1 MSKEMYIA
9 SSPHETKVAVL
20 EDDQL
25 VEVYFERDTDVGL
38 VGGIYKGRVS
48 RVLPGMQSAFVDIG
62 LERDAFLYV
71 SDFYEDQEEYDKVFE
86 EAEARATKFTAQQAE
101 APSAPPVAAAPI
113 VMEPPPRAVAEV
125 APPPPAL
132 LPIAPPVVPPPVE
145 VPAATVAPPIP
156 VAAPPAPR
164 ESDRRPFDSRRG
176 RRRHHRG
183 RPDFGEGRHG
193 DRRFPPPYR
202 PEEPATESHT
212 FEILPG
218 ESLAKYSHAAPAPLE
233 EAETGKPEGSMTEV
247 GLGSERV
254 PEGVHLND
262 NMSGES
268 EDSFAGNGPV
278 IESVKLST
286 EASPA
291 AEILAEAAKVEPAM
305 APEPVAEAAQVEPA
319 VSAEVAPE
327 PPATVTTVVADATM
341 SFAPGALQAIMAS
354 AAPES
359 AAAEVAEAPV
369 PTSATPVPP
378 LPEERAPVE
387 PVASAL
393 GSLAVGPAPV
403 AEIPAPSF
411 AAEVAASHLGGGIAG
426 PSLEAAEPKE
436 TMEAAATEALAESA
450 TASPK
455 SAAVEPAPDVAEL
468 GDGEEKGESEEE
480 IAEEVEGE
488 EESLEEGELLA
499 EASEGE
505 LDDEGELPAEDAAGA
520 GGEGQPVV
528 QEAASGD
535 GSTGAASGAPGDRT
549 YTLREPN
556 QRPRFGPRRRRGRR
570 SPGGDR
576 GPRRFDKP
584 RDSSRP
590 GGNHHPVQIAEVLK
604 EGQEIVVQI
613 AKEPLG
619 TKGARITSHVA
630 LPGRYL
636 VYMPTIDHIG
646 VSRKIASEEERLR
659 LRNIILENKGALT
672 GGFIVRTAGQG
683 RPEEEFKADL
693 KFLSA
698 LWSEIRSKADRLKAP
713 ALLHRDLD
721 LVQRLLRDLLTPD
734 FKCVRVDNE
743 IDYERV
749 LDFVNRCQP
758 ALVGKVKLYSRDTP
772 LYEEFGIQQEI
783 EKALKP
789 KVWLK
794 SGGYIVINQTEA
806 LVAIDVN
813 TGKFVGKTNRL
824 EDTIVKTN
832 VDAVNEI
839 VRQVRLR
846 DLGGII
852 VIDFIDMDE
861 RKNRAKVVQAL
872 EEAFRSDRAPTK
884 VISFHDFGLVAVT
897 RKRVKQSLERTLCV
911 PCSYCSGSGWVKS
924 VNTVC
929 NEILAEA
936 RKMAREI
943 DGNVM
948 TLRVNPEVAKA
959 LKLREG
965 GLVSELESLT
975 KKDVIIK
982 SDPNVHQERFEIY

>member
-1 MSKEMYIA
+1 MSKEMYIS

-71 SDFYEDQEEYDKVFE
+71 SDFFYEDQEEYDKVFE

-101 APSAPPVAAAPI
+101 APPAPTAPAAPTVTEAAPPL
-113 VMEPPPRAVAEV
+113 VAEV
-125 APPPPAL
+125 VPSPVAPPEAT
-132 LPIAPPVVPPPVE
+132 PPPE
-145 VPAATVAPPIP
+145 SSAATVAPPSP
-156 VAAPPAPR
+156 TAQPPAPR
-164 ESDRRPFDSRRG
+164 VWHDHRPFDPRRG
-176 RRRHHRG
+176 RRRRHRG
-183 RPDFGEGRHG
+183 RPDFGESRPG
-193 DRRFPPPYR
+193 DRRFPPPHHA
-202 PEEPATESHT
+202 EEPSTESHP

-218 ESLAKYSHAAPAPLE
+218 ESLAKYSHAAPAPIE
-233 EAETGKPEGSMTEV
+233 EAEAETPEDTLMEAGQDSLGGADADIEDNISGEGEASEGNVPIVEV
-247 GLGSERV
+247 GE
-254 PEGVHLND
+254 
-262 NMSGES
+262 MSIEES
-268 EDSFAGNGPV
+268 PTT
-278 IESVKLST
+278 T
-286 EASPA
+286 EMV
-291 AEILAEAAKVEPAM
+291 AEAFEAESAV
-305 APEPVAEAAQVEPA
+305 APEPVDEAAEVEPA
-319 VSAEVAPE
+319 VAAGPSSESPAATGAVLTEAPLPFTPGVIHSMIS
-327 PPATVTTVVADATM
+327 PPAPI
-341 SFAPGALQAIMAS
+341 SSEFAEMPAPLVPAAS
-354 AAPES
+354 APAPPDVEPVH
-359 AAAEVAEAPV
+359 AAEVATPSPEA
-369 PTSATPVPP
+369 
-378 LPEERAPVE
+378 VE
-387 PVASAL
+387 L
-393 GSLAVGPAPV
+393 
-403 AEIPAPSF
+403 
-411 AAEVAASHLGGGIAG
+411 
-426 PSLEAAEPKE
+426 KK

-450 TASPK
+450 TAPPES
-455 SAAVEPAPDVAEL
+455 SAVVPASDAAEL
-468 GDGEEKGESEEE
+468 DDGKEKGETDEE
-480 IAEEVEGE
+480 ISEEVEGE
-488 EESLEEGELLA
+488 GESLEEAELLA

-505 LDDEGELPAEDAAGA
+505 LDDEGELPAEVAAGA
-520 GGEGQPVV
+520 ESEGQPVA
-528 QEAASGD
+528 QEAVPGD
-535 GSTGAASGAPGDRT
+535 SSTSGAPATPGDRT
-549 YTLREPN
+549 YTLREPH
-556 QRPRFGPRRRRGRR
+556 QRPRFAPRRRRGRR
-570 SPGGDR
+570 GPGGDR

-590 GGNHHPVQIAEVLK
+590 AGNHHPVQIAEVLK
-604 EGQEIVVQI
+604 EGQEILVQI
-613 AKEPLG
+613 AREPLG

-636 VYMPTIDHIG
+636 VFMPTIDHIG

-659 LRNIILENKGALT
+659 LRNIILENKGTLT

-683 RPEEEFKADL
+683 RSEEEFKADL
-693 KFLSA
+693 KFLST
-698 LWSEIRSKADRLKAP
+698 LWAEIRSKADRLRAP
-713 ALLHRDLD
+713 ALIHRDLD

-734 FKCVRVDNE
+734 FKCVRVDSE

-813 TGKFVGKTNRL
+813 TGKYVGKTNRL

-872 EEAFRSDRAPTK
+872 EEALRSDRAPTK

-897 RKRVKQSLERTLCV
+897 RKRVKQSLERTLCE

-936 RKMAREI
+936 RKMAKGI
-943 DGNVM
+943 DGNVL

-959 LKLREG
+959 LKSREG

>member
-1 MSKEMYIA
+1 MSKEMYIS

-71 SDFYEDQEEYDKVFE
+71 SDFYEDQEEYDKVFA

-101 APSAPPVAAAPI
+101 APSAPSVAAAPTATA
-113 VMEPPPRAVAEV
+113 PPPPAVAEV
-125 APPPPAL
+125 APPPPE
-132 LPIAPPVVPPPVE
+132 LPIAPPAVPPPVE
-145 VPAATVAPPIP
+145 ALAATVAPTTP

-164 ESDRRPFDSRRG
+164 ESDRRSFDPRRG
-176 RRRHHRG
+176 RRRRHRG

-193 DRRFPPPYR
+193 DRRFSPPYR
-202 PEEPATESHT
+202 PEELPTESHA

-218 ESLAKYSHAAPAPLE
+218 ESLAKYSHAAPGPPE
-233 EAETGKPEGSMTEV
+233 EAETGSAEDTLPEV
-247 GLGSERV
+247 GRGSQRAPEDV
-254 PEGVHLND
+254 PLD
-262 NMSGES
+262 DIMSGGG
-268 EDSFAGNGPV
+268 EDSAEGNGPAVQTV
-278 IESVKLST
+278 ILSAGT
-286 EASPA
+286 SPA
-291 AEILAEAAKVEPAM
+291 TEILAEAAVIESAV
-305 APEPVAEAAQVEPA
+305 APVPVTKAAPVEPA
-319 VSAEVAPE
+319 VAAEASPE
-327 PPATVTTVVADATM
+327 PPAAVIAIVADATM
-341 SFAPGALQAIMAS
+341 PFAPGALQATITSAGPESASREVAEVPVPAS
-354 AAPES
+354 AAP
-359 AAAEVAEAPV
+359 A
-369 PTSATPVPP
+369 PP
-378 LPEERAPVE
+378 LPEEPASVE
-387 PVASAL
+387 PPASAPAVP
-393 GSLAVGPAPV
+393 AVGPAAPV
-403 AEIPAPSF
+403 AEIPAPSL
-411 AAEVAASHLGGGIAG
+411 ASEVAASQSVGGIAG
-426 PSLEAAEPKE
+426 PSSEAAKLKE
-436 TMEAAATEALAESA
+436 AIEATAAEVLAE
-450 TASPK
+450 
-455 SAAVEPAPDVAEL
+455 SAAVEPASDVAEL

-480 IAEEVEGE
+480 IAEEIEGE
-488 EESLEEGELLA
+488 EENFEEAELLA
-499 EASEGE
+499 EVSEGE
-505 LDDEGELPAEDAAGA
+505 LDDEGELPSEDTAGA
-520 GGEGQPVV
+520 EGEGQPAL

-535 GSTGAASGAPGDRT
+535 GSTGAAPGAPGDRT
-549 YTLREPN
+549 YTLREPH
-556 QRPRFGPRRRRGRR
+556 QRPRFNPRRRRGRR
-570 SPGGDR
+570 GPGSDR

-584 RDSSRP
+584 RETSRP

-636 VYMPTIDHIG
+636 VYMPTIEHIG

-693 KFLSA
+693 KFLST
-698 LWSEIRSKADRLKAP
+698 LWSEIRAKSDRLKAP

-743 IDYERV
+743 IEYERV
-749 LDFVNRCQP
+749 LDFVSRCQP
-758 ALVGKVKLYSRDTP
+758 ALVGKVKLYTRDTP

-824 EDTIVKTN
+824 EDTILKTN

-872 EEAFRSDRAPTK
+872 EEAFRADRAPTK

-911 PCSYCSGSGWVKS
+911 PCSYCTGSGWVKS

-936 RKMAREI
+936 RKMAKEI
-943 DGNVM
+943 DGNAM

-959 LKLREG
+959 LKSREG